1 MSTVVNHKS
10 IHPKF
15 RSILNQ
21 IKISLLS
28 IKYALQRE
36 MLNKFTFFS
45 NIIFMV
51 LNNACFIVQWIILY
65 AIKEDV
71 GGYSFKQVLLLWG
84 LAAGGYGISH
94 FFFKESFKL
103 SDNIN
108 SGKLD
113 NYLIQP
119 KNVLL
124 SLITSNVEVSALGD
138 LLYGIIL
145 LFFYGFN
152 IKVLLLFIL
161 FSITSGLIITSIA
174 VITGSFSF
182 WFGKSDVFADT
193 VNGLMTNFA
202 TYPEGIFNGIIK
214 TLFYTIIPLGFSIYL
229 PIQIMSCFNLFNT
242 IVVILITIF
251 LVILAFIVFYR
262 GLRKYSSTN
271 LMNVRT

>member
-1 MSTVVNHKS
+1 MSTVV
-10 IHPKF
+10 
-15 RSILNQ
+15 NQ

-45 NIIFMV
+45 NIIFMI

-103 SDNIN
+103 SENIN

-124 SLITSNVEVSALGD
+124 SLITSNVSVSAIGD

-145 LFFYGFN
+145 LFFCGFN
-152 IKVLLLFIL
+152 IKLLLLFIL

-174 VITGSFSF
+174 VITGSLSF
-182 WFGKSDVFADT
+182 WFGKSDVFAET
-193 VNGLMTNFA
+193 FTGFMTNFA
-202 TYPEGIFNGIIK
+202 TYPEGIFNGVIK
-214 TLFYTIIPLGFSIYL
+214 TLFYTIIPLGISNYL
-229 PIQIMSCFNLFNT
+229 PIQIMSDFNIYYFL
-242 IVVILITIF
+242 VVIFINFLFTSKTIF
-251 LVILAFIVFYR
+251 LFY
-262 GLRKYSSTN
+262 
-271 LMNVRT
+271 

>member
-1 MSTVVNHKS
+1 MSTVV
-10 IHPKF
+10 
-15 RSILNQ
+15 NQ

-45 NIIFMV
+45 NIIFMI

-94 FFFKESFKL
+94 FFFKESFNL
-103 SDNIN
+103 SENIN

-174 VITGSFSF
+174 IITGSLAF
-182 WFGKSDVFADT
+182 WFGKTDVFVGT

-214 TLFYTIIPLGFSIYL
+214 ILFYTIIPLGFSIYL
-229 PIQIMSCFNLFNT
+229 PIQVMSNFNLFNLFV
-242 IVVILITIF
+242 IVLITII
-251 LVILAFIVFYR
+251 LVLLAFIVFYR

-271 LMNVRT
+271 LMNVRV

>member
-1 MSTVVNHKS
+1 MLTAV
-10 IHPKF
+10 
-15 RSILNQ
+15 RNQ
-21 IKISLLS
+21 IRVS
-28 IKYALQRE
+28 IKSTKYALQRE

-84 LAAGGYGISH
+84 LAAGGYGISR
-94 FFFKESFKL
+94 FFFKEAFKL
-103 SDNIN
+103 SENIN

-119 KNVLL
+119 KNVLI
-124 SLITSNVEVSALGD
+124 SLITSNVEVSALVD

-145 LFFYGFN
+145 LFFYGFSF
-152 IKVLLLFIL
+152 KVLGLFIL

-174 VITGSFSF
+174 VITGSLAF

-193 VNGLMTNFA
+193 LNGLMTNFA
-202 TYPEGIFNGIIK
+202 TYPEGIFSGIIK
-214 TLFYTIIPLGFSIYL
+214 ILFYTIIPLGFSIYL
-229 PIQIMSCFNLFNT
+229 PIQVISNFNLFNLIA
-242 IVVILITIF
+242 IVVITIV
-251 LVILAFIVFYR
+251 LVLLAFLIFYR

>member
-1 MSTVVNHKS
+1 MSTVV
-10 IHPKF
+10 
-15 RSILNQ
+15 NQ

-45 NIIFMV
+45 NIIFMI

-84 LAAGGYGISH
+84 LAAGGYGVSH
-94 FFFKESFKL
+94 FFFREAFKL
-103 SDNIN
+103 SENIN

-138 LLYGIIL
+138 ILYGIII

-161 FSITSGLIITSIA
+161 FSITSGLIIVSVA
-174 VITGSFSF
+174 VITGSLSF
-182 WFGKSDVFADT
+182 WFGKSDVFAET
-193 VNGLMTNFA
+193 FTGFMTNFA
-202 TYPEGIFNGIIK
+202 TYPEGIFNGVIK
-214 TLFYTIIPLGFSIYL
+214 TLFYTIIPLGFSNYL
-229 PIQIMSCFNLFNT
+229 PIQIMSTFNIFNT
-242 IVVILITIF
+242 IVVILVTIF
-251 LVILAFIVFYR
+251 LVTLAFIIFYR